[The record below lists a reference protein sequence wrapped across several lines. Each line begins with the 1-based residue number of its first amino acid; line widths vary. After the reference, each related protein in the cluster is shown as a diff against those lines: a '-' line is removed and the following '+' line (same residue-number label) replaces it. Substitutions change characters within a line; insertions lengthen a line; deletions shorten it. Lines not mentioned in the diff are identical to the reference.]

1 MNQLRQWVLDLFYEY
16 NVKCDES
23 IEELADDI
31 ENIVKDAGYV
41 KNNNI

>member
-1 MNQLRQWVLDLFYEY
+1 VLDLFYEY
-16 NVKCDES
+16 NVRCDES

-41 KNNNI
+41 KNKSE